1 MSAPLPDA
9 PLPDAPPATA
19 DAPPGAG
26 PRAVLALARF
36 EARRLLLTAP
46 VLLAFAGY
54 ALWIGWR
61 TPSSWDGH
69 PALQDVDRAAQGP
82 PLLVGLAV
90 LLGASLGVLRSHRH
104 GTEEHFGVL
113 PLTPWRRTVA
123 HLLSVVPAALL
134 TAVGVAVQFGWE
146 ALKPG
151 AVGHGSPAELA
162 VGPLS
167 VLLFGAAGVLSA
179 RLARSPLAAPGLV
192 VVLLGVVALGAGP
205 DGTDG
210 LSWLAP
216 SVATGASTT
225 FPSELLGRP
234 AAWHVLYLAG
244 LALTVALLAVFA
256 AGGRTRAVS
265 AGLALSLAA
274 AVAGGTLQARGAA
287 PSPELTAARERATLA
302 PEKEQTCLRRGTTT
316 YCAFPEWEPRT
327 ATWAA
332 VVDRVRSRTGGPAR
346 EAPLLV
352 RQRVEARYGPYDDSA
367 IPPAEAPHQV
377 TVGTSW
383 GGNRV
388 PEFSTAVA
396 AVFVAGSESAGAEL
410 CDGRMVTVMWLS
422 LSWQDDPV
430 DALRR
435 VRVDDSLSGPATVL
449 APTEPLSMTAAQT
462 KVVRELLESP
472 PPGVAER
479 VREHWAELTAPGVTT
494 AHAAGLLGASAP
506 APDEPTEEGEAC
518 EA

>member
-1 MSAPLPDA
+1 MSAL
-9 PLPDAPPATA
+9 LPDAPPARPA
-19 DAPPGAG
+19 MGDPSPGGG

-36 EARRLLLTAP
+36 EARRLLLTVP

-69 PALQDVDRAAQGP
+69 PALQDVDRATQGL

-90 LLGASLGVLRSHRH
+90 LVGASTGVLRSHRH
-104 GTEEHFGVL
+104 GTEEHFAVL

-167 VLLFGAAGVLSA
+167 VLLFGAAGVLLA
-179 RLARSPLAAPGLV
+179 RLVVSPLAAPVLA
-192 VVLLGVVALGAGP
+192 VLLLAVAVLGVGP
-205 DGTDG
+205 DGTGG

-216 SVATGASTT
+216 SVAAGTSTT
-225 FPSELLGRP
+225 LPSELLGRP
-234 AAWHVLYLAG
+234 AAWHALYLAG
-244 LALTVALLAVFA
+244 LALTVALLAVLT
-256 AGGRTRAVS
+256 AGGRTRAVR
-265 AGLALSLAA
+265 AGLVLSLAA

-287 PSPELTAARERATLA
+287 PSPELTAARERVTFA
-302 PEKEQTCLRRGTTT
+302 PEKEQTCLRRGATA
-316 YCAFPEWEPRT
+316 YCAFPEWEPRVD
-327 ATWAA
+327 AWAG
-332 VVDRVRSRTGGPAR
+332 VVDRVRSLTGGAAR
-346 EAPLLV
+346 EVPLLV
-352 RQRVEARYGPYDDSA
+352 RQRVDARYGPYDDSA
-367 IPPAEAPHQV
+367 IPPAEGRHQV

-388 PEFSTAVA
+388 PEFSSAVA

-435 VRVDDSLSGPATVL
+435 VRVDDSLRGPATVL

-462 KVVRELLESP
+462 EVVRELLETP

-494 AHAAGLLGASAP
+494 AHAAGLLGVSAP
-506 APDEPTEEGEAC
+506 ARDAASEDGEKC